1 MYALLLEEQINSKKM
16 AVNSCCCMLA
26 LAIFFGQGMF
36 MNNSLFASEPS
47 QSINMGDSLFSKGTP
62 PPGNAF
68 SLITEKAKWN
78 SEIKQKYRNAQI
90 NYVEDGIV
98 HIKLTKYIN
107 SQPIKINIVEI
118 NRKINPNIELSP
130 ALASN
135 NSLARKASI
144 QSIAQRNNSIIAING
159 TYFKPQTGVPLGT
172 LMIDGKLLTGPIY
185 NRVAMGIGEKDF
197 KMARVELNAKLVNN
211 TNEITVNNINQP
223 RMLSTYVLAY
233 TRDWGEKSPPTPP
246 YGVQMA
252 IQDNK
257 ITQISDGSIN
267 IPQNGF
273 VISGP
278 KEKLEPFFN
287 GKSVYLNINTSPNW
301 DNVKHIISGG
311 PYLVRD
317 GQVYVDV
324 QDQKLGA
331 IGGKNPRTAIGYT
344 ENNNLI
350 LITIDG
356 REQAS
361 VGITLNDLAK
371 YMKSIGCVNA
381 MNLDGGGSSVM
392 YVKGHI
398 VNQPSIRGGIALS
411 NAFSVSV
418 QSQISYIEPKE

>member
-1 MYALLLEEQINSKKM
+1 MYALLLEEQINSRKM
-16 AVNSCCCMLA
+16 AVNYCYCMLA
-26 LAIFFGQGMF
+26 LAIFFGKGMF
-36 MNNSLFASEPS
+36 MNNSLIAPTPT
-47 QSINMGDSLFSKGTP
+47 QNINMGDSLLSKGTP
-62 PPGNAF
+62 PPGQGLAI
-68 SLITEKAKWN
+68 ITEKTKWN
-78 SEIKQKYRNAQI
+78 SEIRRKYKNAQI
-90 NYVEDGIV
+90 TYVEDGIV

-107 SQPIKINIVEI
+107 SQPIRMNIVEV
-118 NRKINPNIELSP
+118 NRKINPNIELTP

-135 NSLARKASI
+135 NSLSRKASI

-185 NRVAMGIGEKDF
+185 NRVAMGIGDNDF
-197 KMARVELNAKLVNN
+197 KMARLELNAKLVNN
-211 TNEITVNNINQP
+211 SNEITVNNVNQP
-223 RMLSTYVLAY
+223 RMLSTYILAY
-233 TRDWGEKSPPTPP
+233 TRDWGAKSPPTPQH
-246 YGVQMA
+246 GVQIA
-252 IQDNK
+252 VQDNK
-257 ITQISDGSIN
+257 VIEVSDGSIN
-267 IPQNGF
+267 IPENGF

-278 KEKLEPFFN
+278 KGKLEPFFN

-301 DNVKHIISGG
+301 DGVKHIISGG
-311 PYLVRD
+311 PYLVRE
-317 GQVYVDV
+317 GQIYVDI

-344 ENNNLI
+344 EDNDLI

-356 REQAS
+356 REQTS
-361 VGITLNDLAK
+361 VGITLYDLAK

-392 YVKGHI
+392 YVKGRI
-398 VNQPSIRGGIALS
+398 VNHPSITGGIALS